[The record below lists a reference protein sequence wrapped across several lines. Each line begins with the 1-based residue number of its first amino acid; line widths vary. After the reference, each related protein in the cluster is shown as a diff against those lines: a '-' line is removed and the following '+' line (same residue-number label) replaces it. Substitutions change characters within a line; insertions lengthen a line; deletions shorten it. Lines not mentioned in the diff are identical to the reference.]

1 MAWNQPGG
9 QNNNPWGK
17 RPNGGGGSSLD
28 ERVKDW
34 QRRFESLFRP
44 GGRGPGGG
52 QGANEGKGG
61 EGASLIVTVLLLI
74 VALWLIS
81 GFFQIKAAER
91 GVIQHFG
98 KLVLPIRGDGWG
110 WRWPWPIETVTK
122 VNVES
127 VASSDFKSR
136 VLTADVN
143 LVDVRFAVQY
153 RFTDP
158 IKVLFQV
165 KDPESTLREVSESA
179 IRQVVGQSVLDDV
192 LVGKTRPKITQRTK
206 ELIQETLVQYGSGIT
221 VSTVNL
227 TDVQVPEAVIPSQ
240 RDANKAL
247 ADQERFVKEA
257 QAYANGILP
266 VAQGAASR
274 LQQDAQAYAAQVTAL
289 AEGQASRFSQVLDAY
304 EQAPDVTRRRLY
316 LDTVENVMS
325 RAHKVIVDGNKGG
338 TNGNMFYLPLDKLME
353 RSNSS
358 NTTDNPEATVRV
370 SPEPD
375 SVTVDGRARGDR

>member
-17 RPNGGGGSSLD
+17 RPNGGGGSNLD

-34 QRRFESLFRP
+34 QRKFESLFRP
-44 GGRGPGGG
+44 GGRDGKGGGGNGATEGG
-52 QGANEGKGG
+52 QGG
-61 EGASLIVTVLLLI
+61 SLIVTVVLVIL
-74 VALWLIS
+74 ALWVGS
-81 GFFQIKAAER
+81 GFFQVKAAER
-91 GVIQHFG
+91 GVIQRFG
-98 KLVLPIRGDGWG
+98 KLVQPIRKEGWG

-122 VNVES
+122 VNVENVNS
-127 VASSDFKSR
+127 EPFKSR

-153 RFTDP
+153 RYTDP
-158 IKVLFQV
+158 IAVLFQV
-165 KDPESTLREVSESA
+165 KDPAATLREVSESA

-206 ELIQETLVQYGSGIT
+206 ELIQETLQQYGAGMT

-247 ADQERFVKEA
+247 AGQERFVKEA

-274 LQQDAQAYAAQVTAL
+274 LQQDSQAYSAQVVAL
-289 AEGQASRFSQVLDAY
+289 ADGQASRFSQLVDAY
-304 EQAPDVTRRRLY
+304 EAAPDVTRRRLY
-316 LDTVENVMS
+316 IDTVEGIMS
-325 RAHKVIVDGNKGG
+325 RSHKVIVDGKAGG
-338 TNGNMFYLPLDKLME
+338 NGNMFYLPLDKLME
-353 RSNSS
+353 RSNTRDS
-358 NTTDNPEATVRV
+358 TDTSEPKVLM
-370 SPEPD
+370 SPDVET
-375 SVTVDGRARGDR
+375 VTVDGRSRGER

>member
-9 QNNNPWGK
+9 QNNNPWGR
-17 RPNGGGGSSLD
+17 RPNGGGGSNLD

-34 QRRFESLFRP
+34 QRRLESLFRP
-44 GGRGPGGG
+44 GGRD
-52 QGANEGKGG
+52 GKGG
-61 EGASLIVTVLLLI
+61 GPGESAGGSLIVTVVLAIL
-74 VALWLIS
+74 ALWLGT
-81 GFFQIKAAER
+81 GFFQVKAAER
-91 GVIQHFG
+91 GVIQRFG
-98 KLVLPIRGDGWG
+98 KLVQPVRKDGWG

-127 VASSDFKSR
+127 VNSSDFKSR

-153 RFTDP
+153 RYADP
-158 IKVLFQV
+158 IAVLFQV

-206 ELIQETLVQYGSGIT
+206 ELIQDTLKQYGTGIV

-274 LQQDAQAYAAQVTAL
+274 LQQDAQAYAAQVVAL
-289 AEGQASRFSQVLDAY
+289 SEGQSSRFSQLLDAY

-316 LDTVENVMS
+316 LDTVESIMS
-325 RAHKVIVDGNKGG
+325 RAHKVIVDKGG
-338 TNGNMFYLPLDKLME
+338 SNGNLLYLPLDKLME
-353 RSNSS
+353 RSN
-358 NTTDNPEATVRV
+358 THETPTDGTEPSVRV

-375 SVTVDGRARGDR
+375 TVTVDGRSRGER